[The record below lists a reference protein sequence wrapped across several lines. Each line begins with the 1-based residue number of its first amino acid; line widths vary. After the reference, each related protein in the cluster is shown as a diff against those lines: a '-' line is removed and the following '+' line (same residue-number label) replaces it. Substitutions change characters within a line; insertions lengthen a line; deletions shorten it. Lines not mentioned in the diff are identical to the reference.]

1 MVEIINPKNTALLE
15 RALER
20 YRRALIQV
28 DDYVIGP
35 EWVTLMLDRF
45 AKRQEQG
52 LCYKDGSLARGF
64 LVFKRGENMVYVS
77 MFFALRGKTR
87 AMALEALFSHLKEIF
102 PDKMI
107 LIAETAPDISLKG
120 QTALLEGQGFARR
133 DRLKMRLWGKEARFG
148 FNRPPG
154 FVFRKYNPEFRHLL
168 GELDRRAYAGQP
180 DEILLRAFADIGD
193 TGPSSRLVDAKGL
206 FEGSLSAFA
215 FHGEDLAGA
224 VYCTKSGRKLGIA
237 NIAIDPVYQ
246 GRGLGKALLGQVVGG
261 MEGKGFRICEL
272 LVSKENSKAIV
283 LYKKFGFKLK
293 RICPIFVYPIGQ
305 GV

>member
-1 MVEIINPKNTALLE
+1 MVEIINPQNTVLLE
-15 RALER
+15 RVLER
-20 YRRALIQV
+20 YRRALMQV

-45 AKRQEQG
+45 TRRQEHG
-52 LCYKDGSLARGF
+52 LCYNDGSLARGF
-64 LVFKRGENMVYVS
+64 LTFKRGQSMVYVS

-87 AMALEALFSHLKEIF
+87 AMVLKALFGHLKEIF
-102 PDKMI
+102 PGKTI
-107 LIAETAPDISLKG
+107 LVAETAPDISLKL
-120 QTALLEGQGFARR
+120 QTALLEERGFARM
-133 DRLKMRLWGKEARFG
+133 DRLKMRLWGREARIG
-148 FNRPPG
+148 FNRPSG
-154 FVFRKYNPEFRHLL
+154 FVFRKYNTEFRHLL
-168 GELDRRAYAGQP
+168 GDLDRRAYAGQP

-206 FEGSLSAFA
+206 FESGLSAFA

-237 NIAIDPVYQ
+237 NIAIDPAYQ
-246 GRGLGKALLGQVVGG
+246 GQGLGKALLGQVIGG
-261 MEGKGFRICEL
+261 MERKGYQICEL